1 MCIRDRDNGVGMTP
15 QQIRRIYEDFENN
28 GSSGMHIGLRNIYH
42 RIQLFYN
49 GHAKFEIETMDPGL
63 KIVILL
69 QREG

>member
-1 MCIRDRDNGVGMTP
+1 
-15 QQIRRIYEDFENN
+15 
-28 GSSGMHIGLRNIYH
+28 MHIGLRNIYH